1 MTDRIAFIGVGNM
14 GNPMADQLVKAGKKV
29 KAYDVSQEM
38 IKKAKEANLDV
49 VETLDEVLE
58 DANFII
64 SMLPEGKHVKSLFL
78 GEQGIIDKISKNGLI
93 IDCST
98 IDIETSLLLGKEA
111 KKRGIK
117 MIDAPVTGG
126 VMGAR
131 VGKLNFLVGGDD
143 EAVDLARPLMDIM
156 GQKILH
162 AGPQGSGVG
171 VKICNNMSLGI
182 SMIAAS
188 EALMLAK
195 RLKMDLKKVH
205 EIMKNAS
212 GNNWALS
219 TYTPLPN
226 LTDGVPSN
234 NKYRPGFS
242 AAMMTKDLKLA
253 NDAAKSV
260 NASTPLGKHALEIFS
275 EFCNDGE
282 SETDYSG
289 KGVDQLANVV
299 RQLKDKDNLTSRR
312 IIMTSWNPCQ
322 LDKMALPPCHVMCQF
337 NVSNGTKLSCSM
349 YQRSGD
355 MGLGVPFN
363 IASYSL
369 LLSIFAEILNLKPK
383 KFVHSFGDAHIYL
396 NSVEQVK
403 EQISRKPFNP
413 PKLILPKLNSLEDL
427 SSYSIDDFKLEG
439 YEHHPAIKAKMAV

>member
-1 MTDRIAFIGVGNM
+1 MTDQIAFIGVGNM
-14 GNPMADQLVKAGKKV
+14 GNPMADQLVKAGKEVKV
-29 KAYDVSQEM
+29 YDVSPQV
-38 IKKAKEANLDV
+38 IQKAKEANLNV
-49 VETLDEVLE
+49 VDTLDEVLK
-58 DANFII
+58 DANFVI
-64 SMLPEGKHVKSLFL
+64 SMLPEGKHVKSLYL
-78 GEQGIIDKISKNGLI
+78 GEHGIIEKISKEALI

-111 KKRGIK
+111 KARGIK

-131 VGKLNFLVGGDD
+131 VGKLNFLVGGEDD
-143 EAVDLARPLMDIM
+143 AVNLAKPLFDIM

-188 EALMLAK
+188 ESLMLAK

-219 TYTPLPN
+219 TYTPIPN

-253 NDAAKSV
+253 NDTAKSV
-260 NASTPLGKHALEIFS
+260 DASTPLGKAALEIFS
-275 EFCNDGE
+275 KFCDDGD

-289 KGVDQLANVV
+289 I
-299 RQLKDKDNLTSRR
+299 S
-312 IIMTSWNPCQ
+312 
-322 LDKMALPPCHVMCQF
+322 
-337 NVSNGTKLSCSM
+337 
-349 YQRSGD
+349 
-355 MGLGVPFN
+355 
-363 IASYSL
+363 
-369 LLSIFAEILNLKPK
+369 K
-383 KFVHSFGDAHIYL
+383 KIGGDAWDY
-396 NSVEQVK
+396 
-403 EQISRKPFNP
+403 PFD
-413 PKLILPKLNSLEDL
+413 PKGKD
-427 SSYSIDDFKLEG
+427 
-439 YEHHPAIKAKMAV
+439 

>member
-1 MTDRIAFIGVGNM
+1 MTDQIAFIGVGNM
-14 GNPMADQLVKAGKKV
+14 GNPMADQLVKAGKEVKV
-29 KAYDVSQEM
+29 YDVSPEVIQ
-38 IKKAKEANLDV
+38 KAKEVKLNV
-49 VETLDEVLE
+49 VDTLDEVLK
-58 DANFII
+58 DANFVI
-64 SMLPEGKHVKSLFL
+64 SMLPEGKHVKSLYL
-78 GEQGIIDKISKNGLI
+78 GENGIIDKISKDALI

-111 KKRGIK
+111 KNRGIR

-131 VGKLNFLVGGDD
+131 IGKLNFLVGGED
-143 EAVDLARPLMDIM
+143 EAVSIAKPLFDIM

-188 EALMLAK
+188 ESLMLAK

-219 TYTPLPN
+219 TYTPIPN

-242 AAMMTKDLKLA
+242 VAMMTKDLKLA

-260 NASTPLGKHALEIFS
+260 DATTPLGKAALDIFS
-275 EFCNDGE
+275 KFCEDGD

-289 KGVDQLANVV
+289 I
-299 RQLKDKDNLTSRR
+299 S
-312 IIMTSWNPCQ
+312 
-322 LDKMALPPCHVMCQF
+322 KMI
-337 NVSNGTKLSCSM
+337 G
-349 YQRSGD
+349 
-355 MGLGVPFN
+355 
-363 IASYSL
+363 
-369 LLSIFAEILNLKPK
+369 
-383 KFVHSFGDAHIYL
+383 GDAWDY
-396 NSVEQVK
+396 
-403 EQISRKPFNP
+403 PFD
-413 PKLILPKLNSLEDL
+413 PKGKD
-427 SSYSIDDFKLEG
+427 
-439 YEHHPAIKAKMAV
+439 

>member
-1 MTDRIAFIGVGNM
+1 MKDHIAFIGVGNM
-14 GNPMADQLVKAGKKV
+14 GNPMADQLVKAGKEVKV
-29 KAYDVSQEM
+29 YDVSPEVIQ
-38 IKKAKEANLDV
+38 KAREANLNV
-49 VETLDEVLE
+49 VDTLDEVLK
-58 DANFII
+58 DANFVI
-64 SMLPEGKHVKSLFL
+64 SMLPEGKHVKSLYF
-78 GEQGIIDKISKNGLI
+78 GEKGIIDKISKEALI

-98 IDIETSLLLGKEA
+98 IDIETSLMLGKEA
-111 KKRGIK
+111 KSRGIK

-131 VGKLNFLVGGDD
+131 IGKLNFLVGGEDD
-143 EAVDLARPLMDIM
+143 AVNLAKPLFDIM

-219 TYTPLPN
+219 TYTPIPN

-253 NDAAKSV
+253 NNAAKSV
-260 NASTPLGKHALEIFS
+260 DASTPLGKAALEIFS
-275 EFCNDGE
+275 KFCDDGDG
-282 SETDYSG
+282 ETDYSG
-289 KGVDQLANVV
+289 I
-299 RQLKDKDNLTSRR
+299 S
-312 IIMTSWNPCQ
+312 
-322 LDKMALPPCHVMCQF
+322 
-337 NVSNGTKLSCSM
+337 
-349 YQRSGD
+349 
-355 MGLGVPFN
+355 
-363 IASYSL
+363 
-369 LLSIFAEILNLKPK
+369 K
-383 KFVHSFGDAHIYL
+383 KIGGDAWDY
-396 NSVEQVK
+396 
-403 EQISRKPFNP
+403 PFD
-413 PKLILPKLNSLEDL
+413 PKGKN
-427 SSYSIDDFKLEG
+427 
-439 YEHHPAIKAKMAV
+439 